1 MHLYRNST
9 TSRQPQV
16 VRFGYRFTV
25 NRTGK
30 IRFNAW
36 VSAALP
42 FIHTDV
48 ERVVLFNLLQ
58 HCCEPSRQL
67 LLDTGTI
74 FRFLV
79 GPEQSRLQKPSEI
92 DSICGYSVVVQIRQ
106 SKNIWQEAIHLVQ
119 HRATSCHIVPHQRL
133 HSSFDATYYRAAR
146 NSFRIYSTTV
156 VTRIEYSDYWLEDI
170 VFFFFIRDSQDCFW
184 P

>member
-16 VRFGYRFTV
+16 VRFEYRFTV

-42 FIHTDV
+42 LIRTDV

-92 DSICGYSVVVQIRQ
+92 DSICGYSVVVQISQ

-119 HRATSCHIVPHQRL
+119 HRATSYPISVYILRSMRPVTVQREIL
-133 HSSFDATYYRAAR
+133 LEYILRQLSQESSTR
-146 NSFRIYSTTV
+146 TTGWK
-156 VTRIEYSDYWLEDI
+156 TL
-170 VFFFFIRDSQDCFW
+170 FFFIRDSQGCFW